1 MRSEKA
7 AYSNILISFTL
18 SVGDVVRNTF
28 VEAKEAQDK
37 YTFKFCFH
45 PKHSNVVIYGVTLNI
60 RDHYNMRYMCLL
72 TLLSFII
79 TDHNKFRSL
88 KNNHL
93 LASPMKENL
102 YPKNWL

>member
-1 MRSEKA
+1 MPVIIHIQFTRAKTRSET
-7 AYSNILISFTL
+7 YSNILISFTL

-45 PKHSNVVIYGVTLNI
+45 PKHSDVVIYGVTLNI

-79 TDHNKFRSL
+79 TDHNKF
-88 KNNHL
+88 
-93 LASPMKENL
+93 
-102 YPKNWL
+102 